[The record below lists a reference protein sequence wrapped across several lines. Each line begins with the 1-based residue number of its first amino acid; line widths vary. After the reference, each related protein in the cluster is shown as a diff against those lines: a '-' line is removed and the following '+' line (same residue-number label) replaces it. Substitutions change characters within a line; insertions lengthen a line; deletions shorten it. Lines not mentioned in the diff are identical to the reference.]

1 MQRKEKAWQVA
12 LIDQRRQAL
21 LEELS
26 GIAVV
31 LNSNPLTELVIESL
45 AYTVDDEGDVDHFD
59 SNLELIANMLKRLLQ
74 IGETLQEGQPREESD
89 DDIPF

>member
-1 MQRKEKAWQVA
+1 MRRKEKAWQVA

-45 AYTVDDEGDVDHFD
+45 AYTVDDEGDFDHFD

-74 IGETLQEGQPREESD
+74 IGEALQEGQPREEPD